1 MPVTLNDLPIGR
13 SATVESVGA
22 SGALRQHFLD
32 MGLIPQAT
40 VTMVKRAPMGDP
52 IEVRIRSYELTL
64 RVAEAQAI
72 TITNIREPEPIKS
85 QTQAVEEISHPGYGE
100 GGNFT
105 KRKPKRR
112 YLKEKF
118 SPLRLRVIKTAA
130 KPPFLI
136 SLPVPINKSAISP
149 A

>member
-1 MPVTLNDLPIGR
+1 MPVTLNDLPIGH

-72 TITNIREPEPIKS
+72 TITDIRDSEPVVAPKPE
-85 QTQAVEEISHPGYGE
+85 VEEISHPGYGE
-100 GGNFT
+100 GGGEISR
-105 KRKPKRR
+105 KRTRASAARR
-112 YLKEKF
+112 
-118 SPLRLRVIKTAA
+118 
-130 KPPFLI
+130 
-136 SLPVPINKSAISP
+136 
-149 A
+149 

>member
-1 MPVTLNDLPIGR
+1 MPVTLNDLSIGQ

-22 SGALRQHFLD
+22 TGALRQHFLD

-72 TITNIREPEPIKS
+72 TITDIRDELPQKETRAEI
-85 QTQAVEEISHPGYGE
+85 EEIMHPGYGE
-100 GGNFT
+100 GG
-105 KRKPKRR
+105 K
-112 YLKEKF
+112 YHYEF
-118 SPLRLRVIKTAA
+118 SLLGVFFALDK
-130 KPPFLI
+130 
-136 SLPVPINKSAISP
+136 
-149 A
+149 

>member
-1 MPVTLNDLPIGR
+1 MPVTLNDLPIGQ

-72 TITNIREPEPIKS
+72 TITDNREAQQQQGLNT
-85 QTQAVEEISHPGYGE
+85 QT
-100 GGNFT
+100 
-105 KRKPKRR
+105 
-112 YLKEKF
+112 
-118 SPLRLRVIKTAA
+118 
-130 KPPFLI
+130 
-136 SLPVPINKSAISP
+136 
-149 A
+149 